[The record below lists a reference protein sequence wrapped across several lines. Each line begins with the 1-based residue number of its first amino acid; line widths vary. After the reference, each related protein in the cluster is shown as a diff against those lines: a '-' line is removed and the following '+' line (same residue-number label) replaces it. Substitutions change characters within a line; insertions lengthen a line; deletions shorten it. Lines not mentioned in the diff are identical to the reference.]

1 MVGAYVEGYGIIKTL
16 HIELGGGV
24 VVVAE
29 SRYFFTC
36 YELGTNG
43 RHVENNKGSMTTV
56 L

>member
-1 MVGAYVEGYGIIKTL
+1 MVGAYVQGYGIIKTL
-16 HIELGGGV
+16 HIELGEGGV
-24 VVVAE
+24 EAE

-43 RHVENNKGSMTTV
+43 RHVENNKETRTTV